1 MPGDGRSVPLTSWRP
16 QTAGD
21 RLRSRW
27 AEVLSEVFAE
37 AGMVFGGQ
45 SPRLTDD
52 LARTLAPDDRNP
64 GPPVSLV
71 PGEVRAS
78 IRELAWGR
86 WQAAASSRGVAHHRA
101 PPDARTGRS
110 RWRPRART
118 RHLLPTIRR
127 PRALA
132 GDASVGSWP
141 APWSPGWS
149 LL

>member
-21 RLRSRW
+21 RLRGCC

-45 SPRLTDD
+45 SPRLTDA
-52 LARTLAPDDRNP
+52 LARTLGPDDRNP

-86 WQAAASSRGVAHHRA
+86 WQAAASSPGVVTPPRPTWRTDWKIAMATSRA
-101 PPDARTGRS
+101 DQTS
-110 RWRPRART
+110 T
-118 RHLLPTIRR
+118 
-127 PRALA
+127 
-132 GDASVGSWP
+132 
-141 APWSPGWS
+141 
-149 LL
+149 